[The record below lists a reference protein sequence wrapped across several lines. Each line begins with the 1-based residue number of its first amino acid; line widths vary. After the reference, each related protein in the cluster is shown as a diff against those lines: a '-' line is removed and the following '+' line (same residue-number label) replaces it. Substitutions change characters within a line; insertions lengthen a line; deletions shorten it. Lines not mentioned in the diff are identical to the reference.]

1 MITMVNLRDL
11 SAKVT
16 PDHDRLST
24 LVEFPELAGAL
35 PESQPLPDN
44 FEKSFLAI
52 GITRIRRGLLDV
64 TMILQDSSYFFSLRN
79 GAATINAV
87 RFASSFFGK
96 AQFVP
101 VA

>member
-1 MITMVNLRDL
+1 ARPLSDLLSFPTRRSSDLMITMVNLRDL

-16 PDHDRLST
+16 PDHARLST

-35 PESQPLPDN
+35 PESQPLPDI

-64 TMILQDSSYFFSLRN
+64 TMRSEEHTSELQSLRHL
-79 GAATINAV
+79 V
-87 RFASSFFGK
+87 CR
-96 AQFVP
+96 
-101 VA
+101 